1 MHSFYKM
8 RNDLHDEWFFKN
20 PQYFMWWCDLMH
32 LASWK
37 SETVM
42 VGSIPVSLNRGQLI
56 ASINDLV
63 KRWNR
68 SKDMIIKYIKVL
80 ETKGLIIKT
89 TKNNISIITI
99 LDYDLEDDTDNL
111 ADNPEHVQNTD
122 KQSTFK
128 RLNGQ
133 QTDNLV
139 DNLNTTD
146 NHADNHAD
154 NLPVA
159 MTDNHAD
166 NPKRVQNPNKQRL
179 SKNLM
184 GKQADNLADNFPAVT
199 TDNHADNL
207 ADSYIIYKE
216 ERIKKS
222 TSTTR
227 VRKCK
232 EGAVM
237 NIVENVGISSGNN
250 CTLATSEGIR
260 KLLGEEKSLLLLQRE
275 SGFSAKEVK
284 LWIVQFGRSW
294 EAKKPWH
301 NDYQDLFSHVLDTL
315 IIKRKN
321 NEKPKKLF
329 VNNESSAREIWNII
343 QADLCMQHPD
353 GVSVLG
359 KLNFFGFCGNDI
371 SLVAPSRDVKETVK
385 EKYIALINEQ
395 FEKYSDSPI
404 KVKCGTIK
412 EQKNN

>member
-227 VRKCK
+227 ESKVKK
-232 EGAVM
+232 YSLESTTG
-237 NIVENVGISSGNN
+237 NNDKSSGNSSAIS
-250 CTLATSEGIR
+250 TLYGIG
-260 KLLGEEKSLLLLQRE
+260 KLLSDQKTLLLLQRE
-275 SGFSAKEVK
+275 SGFTLEEVM
-284 LWIVQFGRSW
+284 LWIEKFGKKWELSEPTHDNYNHLVKHVQ
-294 EAKKPWH
+294 
-301 NDYQDLFSHVLDTL
+301 DTL
-315 IIKRKN
+315 NIKRRK
-321 NEKPKKLF
+321 NEKPEKLLI
-329 VNNESSAREIWNII
+329 NNESTAQEIWNTI
-343 QADLCMQHPD
+343 QADLCLNHPD
-353 GVSVLG
+353 VISVLEQ
-359 KLNFFGFCGNDI
+359 LLFYGFNDNTI
-371 SLVAPSRDVKETVK
+371 ALLAPSSDIKEEVND
-385 EKYIALINEQ
+385 KYIGLINKQ
-395 FEKYSDSPI
+395 IEKYSDSPI
-404 KVKCGTIK
+404 KVKCGTLKVK
-412 EQKNN
+412 EK

>member
-63 KRWNR
+63 KRWDR

-111 ADNPEHVQNTD
+111 ADTPEHLQNND

-146 NHADNHAD
+146 NHADNFAD
-154 NLPVA
+154 NLPVV
-159 MTDNHAD
+159 MTDNLAD
-166 NPKRVQNPNKQRL
+166 NLEHVQNADKQRL
-179 SKNLM
+179 SKDLM
-184 GKQADNLADNFPAVT
+184 GKQTDNLADTFPAVT
-199 TDNHADNL
+199 IDNLADNL

-329 VNNESSAREIWNII
+329 VNNESSAKEIWNII
-343 QADLCMQHPD
+343 QADLCMKHPD

-359 KLNFFGFCGNDI
+359 NLEFFGFCGNVI
-371 SLVAPSRDVKETVK
+371 SLAAPSTDVKEEVN
-385 EKYIALINEQ
+385 ERYIALINSQ

-404 KVKCGTIK
+404 EVKCGTKKVQII
-412 EQKNN
+412 N

>member
-63 KRWNR
+63 KRWDR

-111 ADNPEHVQNTD
+111 ADTPEHLQNND

-146 NHADNHAD
+146 NHADNFAD
-154 NLPVA
+154 NLPVV

-166 NPKRVQNPNKQRL
+166 NPKRVQNLNKQRL

-184 GKQADNLADNFPAVT
+184 GKQTDNPADNFPAVT

-227 VRKCK
+227 ESKVKK
-232 EGAVM
+232 YSLESTTG
-237 NIVENVGISSGNN
+237 NNDKSSGNSSAIS
-250 CTLATSEGIR
+250 TLYGIG
-260 KLLGEEKSLLLLQRE
+260 KLLSDRKSLLLLQRE
-275 SGFSAKEVK
+275 SGFSKDEVM
-284 LWIVQFGRSW
+284 LWIEKFGKKWELSEPTHDSYNHLVKHVQ
-294 EAKKPWH
+294 
-301 NDYQDLFSHVLDTL
+301 DTL
-315 IIKRKN
+315 NIKRKK
-321 NEKPKKLF
+321 NEKPEKLL
-329 VNNESSAREIWNII
+329 VSNESSAKEIWNII

>member
-111 ADNPEHVQNTD
+111 ADTPEHLQNND